1 MKQLIHLLRWDFV
14 HLQRNQM
21 ISISLLV
28 GAVYLGIFYLLR
40 SLGQLE
46 NLLIVMVFNDPVV
59 MSYLFAGVLLLFER
73 DQGTREAL
81 SVAPLSWEAYLW
93 SKALA
98 LSVVATGVALLMVWV
113 GYGFALNYLHFLA
126 GCFGTSLLF
135 VWLGCIAGKQSDGF
149 NAYLVRSIGFFVPVA
164 LPLLSLFNVW
174 DHPLLYLIPS
184 FPGIL
189 LLKASFQSIE
199 LWQYYYSYL
208 YLLLASASVF
218 YVGKRKLAVS

>member
-1 MKQLIHLLRWDFV
+1 MRQLAHLLRWDFI

-40 SLGQLE
+40 SMGTLE
-46 NLLIVMVFNDPVV
+46 NLLIVMIFNDPVV

-73 DQGTREAL
+73 DQRTREVL
-81 SVAPLSWEAYLW
+81 SVAPLSWTAYLW
-93 SKALA
+93 SKGLSLSVIATFVA
-98 LSVVATGVALLMVWV
+98 LSMVWI
-113 GYGFALNYLHFLA
+113 GYGFIFNYLHFLVA
-126 GCFGTSLLF
+126 CFGTSLLF
-135 VWLGCIAGKQSDGF
+135 VWLGCITGEQSNGF
-149 NAYLVRSIGFFVPVA
+149 NAYLVRSIGFFIPIA

-174 DHPLLYLIPS
+174 DHPILYLIPS

-199 LWQYYYSYL
+199 GWQYLYSYA
-208 YLLLASASVF
+208 YLLVGSTFVF
-218 YVGKRKLAVS
+218 YLCKKKVATS